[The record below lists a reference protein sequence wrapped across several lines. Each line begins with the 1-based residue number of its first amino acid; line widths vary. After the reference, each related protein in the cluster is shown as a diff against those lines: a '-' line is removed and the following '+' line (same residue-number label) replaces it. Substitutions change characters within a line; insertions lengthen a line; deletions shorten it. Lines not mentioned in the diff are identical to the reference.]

1 MPRDST
7 TRTPSMRVVGFAL
20 VAVTVSGAW
29 LVAALNESSDHPSEA
44 RACVLSA
51 VRQERQVFSQAC
63 NAALLERVVQEPY
76 DGSALAALALA
87 AGAGGDRPAAVAL
100 AKQAIAVDGANRL
113 ALRQLFADSLAS
125 GDFRLAAECLDR
137 LLRTAPELG
146 SQLAFA
152 VAQRLDQ
159 PALRTALAQR
169 LQYQPPWGGDFIR
182 RLSNSARIDDIAALL
197 VAAADDRSGRPD
209 VAWTPAML
217 RLLRA
222 GRVEELRTYFARAA
236 VMDAARPGELV
247 RDAEFRREPE
257 TVGLGWEV
265 GKGPG
270 ARVRYL
276 RDIGG
281 VDGGLQLESDLF
293 SAQSSLASQVLLAP
307 RGRLD
312 VEIVAR
318 STGSGSD
325 GDFFVSLR
333 CQRGASLGKQ
343 PITAGKS
350 SWLAT
355 KASFEVPADCPVQTL
370 AIVARNSDI
379 RSSASLEIDRIS
391 ARSVTRDGGN

>member
-29 LVAALNESSDHPSEA
+29 LAAALNATSDHLSEA
-44 RACVLSA
+44 HACVLSA
-51 VRQERQVFSQAC
+51 VHQERRALSQAC
-63 NAALLERVVQEPY
+63 NAALSERVVKEPY

-125 GDFRLAAECLDR
+125 GDFRLAADCLDR

-159 PALRTALAQR
+159 PALRTALAQG
-169 LQYQPPWGGDFIR
+169 LQNQPPWGGDFIR

-247 RDAEFRREPE
+247 RDAEFRREPG
-257 TVGLGWEV
+257 TMGLGWEV
-265 GKGPG
+265 GRGPG
-270 ARVRYL
+270 VQVRYL

-293 SAQSSLASQVLLAP
+293 SAQPPLASQVLLAP
-307 RGRLD
+307 PGRLN

-318 STGSGSD
+318 SAGSGSD

-355 KASFEVPADCPVQTL
+355 KASFDVPADCPVQTL